1 MLYPPR
7 PEPPPARRSGE
18 RRRSGEPRRPSS
30 RRSRSRSRGGLSRR
44 ESGGG
49 SPARNRTDTWLPS
62 ICAPSMA
69 AMASVAASRL
79 SYSTN
84 ALPLGTLF
92 RSSMSSPAS
101 LIGPNVPKIS
111 FRCSVRTL
119 RVRLC
124 TTTRALLP
132 FAGGAFSLRAGERE
146 ADFLSCLRSAG
157 AGERE
162 RAFARGEVP
171 RGDRERD
178 PAISALLPQAQRS
191 PMHT

>member
-1 MLYPPR
+1 
-7 PEPPPARRSGE
+7 
-18 RRRSGEPRRPSS
+18 
-30 RRSRSRSRGGLSRR
+30 
-44 ESGGG
+44 
-49 SPARNRTDTWLPS
+49 
-62 ICAPSMA
+62 
-69 AMASVAASRL
+69 
-79 SYSTN
+79 
-84 ALPLGTLF
+84 
-92 RSSMSSPAS
+92 MSSPAS

-146 ADFLSCLRSAG
+146 AEFLSCLRSAG

-178 PAISALLPQAQRS
+178 PAISALLPQPYRARLS
-191 PMHT
+191 TLCPPP